1 MQNLIK
7 QGAVVHDDWTLVK
20 EATDPTIL
28 DISQSTNL
36 IVPIKFWN
44 MHKSE
49 IESYLG
55 KVTIWLDSDEFLD
68 EINEE
73 LNTFS
78 LIALNF
84 PVFSDGRPYTTAR
97 HLRQRGK
104 FLGEIRA
111 IGDVLRDQIFY
122 MSQCG
127 FNSFL
132 LRHDQDPDSCIRALK
147 DFKANYQ
154 STVLEENPLFRR
166 R

>member
-1 MQNLIK
+1 MQSLIR
-7 QGAVVHDDWTLVK
+7 QRAIEHDDWTLVK
-20 EATDPTIL
+20 EASGPEIL
-28 DISQSTNL
+28 HVTQDRNL

-44 MHKSE
+44 MYKPE
-49 IESYLG
+49 IENYLG
-55 KVTIWLDSDEFLD
+55 DVTIWLNSDEFLD
-68 EINEE
+68 EIKEE
-73 LNTFS
+73 INTFS

-97 HLRQRGK
+97 ELRQSGQ

-111 IGDVLRDQIFY
+111 VGDVLRDQIFY

-127 FNSFL
+127 FDSFL
-132 LRHDQDPDSCIRALK
+132 LRHDQDPDSCIGALD

>member
-7 QGAVVHDDWTLVK
+7 QGAVVHDDWRLVK
-20 EATDPTIL
+20 EASGPEIL
-28 DISQSTNL
+28 HVTENRNL

-44 MHKSE
+44 NYKPE
-49 IESYLG
+49 IENYLG
-55 KVTIWLDSDEFLD
+55 NITIWLDSHEFLD
-68 EINEE
+68 EIKEA

-97 HLRQRGK
+97 ELRQSGN
-104 FLGEIRA
+104 FEGEIRA

-122 MSQCG
+122 MYQCG

-132 LRHDQDPDSCIRALK
+132 LRHDQDPDSCISALN
-147 DFKANYQ
+147 DFQANYQ